1 MTSEDLGI
9 LFLRAASLLFG
20 AVLVLLPILVS
31 GKVPVSSLVL
41 AAPFFLAALA
51 PLTLG
56 PYVGKGAVLLATFVT
71 FYDPPST
78 MTFHADRF
86 LYALP
91 FFLIGTVLAV
101 PLLSQIVAQRM
112 LRRE

>member
-9 LFLRAASLLFG
+9 LLLRAAALLFG
-20 AVLVLLPILVS
+20 AVLTLLPLMLS
-31 GKVPVSSLVL
+31 GKVEVTSLVL

-56 PYVGKGAVLLATFVT
+56 PYVGKGAILLAASVT
-71 FYDPPST
+71 FCDPPST
-78 MTFHADRF
+78 ITFHSDRF

-91 FFLIGTVLAV
+91 FFLIGFLLAL
-101 PLLSQIVAQRM
+101 PSLSQLLAQAL
-112 LRRE
+112 LRR

>member
-1 MTSEDLGI
+1 MLT
-9 LFLRAASLLFG
+9 
-20 AVLVLLPILVS
+20 LLPLLLS
-31 GKVPVSSLVL
+31 GKVEVTALVL

-56 PYVGKGAVLLATFVT
+56 PYVGKGAVLLATLVT

-91 FFLIGTVLAV
+91 FFLIGLILGV
-101 PLLSQIVAQRM
+101 PLLSQLLAQAI
-112 LRRE
+112 LRRQ